1 MANDKKNRPGV
12 AAPGRQME
20 WEGFGETT
28 VSENHHTTDLG
39 LIASHL
45 QQGRKNAV
53 NIRYLEAMTGMKNRD
68 VRLLIEKERRG
79 GTPILSDNSRG
90 YYLPGSQE
98 ELARCVRSLRGRAKE
113 IERTADAIE
122 RGQIP

>member
-20 WEGFGETT
+20 LEGFGETT
-28 VSENHHTTDLG
+28 VSMHHHTTDLG
-39 LIASHL
+39 LIASLL

-53 NIRYLEAMTGMKNRD
+53 NVRYLEAMTGMKNRD

-79 GTPILSDNSRG
+79 GTPILSDNASG
-90 YYLPGSQE
+90 YYLPATPE
-98 ELARCVRSLRGRAKE
+98 EIARCVRSMRHRAKE

-122 RGQIP
+122 RGRLP